1 MKGMKFG
8 DVFGSGSGQQQEDA
22 ERTERVRTGFRKKLR
37 ATARHIPFAE
47 DAAAAYFCAFD
58 SATPLKVRMTLIGA
72 LAYFIMPVD
81 AIPDFMIGLGFAD
94 DATVLMTAL
103 ALLRGHVKRLHYKAA
118 RLMLDKD
125 GAS

>member
-1 MKGMKFG
+1 MKSMKFG
-8 DVFGSGSGQQQEDA
+8 DVFGPGSHQDDDA
-22 ERTERVRTGFRKKLR
+22 ARAEQVRKGFWKKFR
-37 ATARHIPFAE
+37 ATAGRIPFAE

-58 SATPLKVRMTLIGA
+58 TATPLKVRATLLGA

-103 ALLRGHVKRLHYKAA
+103 ALLRGHVKPLHYEAARRVLNKDKAA
-118 RLMLDKD
+118 
-125 GAS
+125 